1 MLNVVETVGKAGSLV
16 TGISYEPNTYS
27 DSQFCRDFIHSKEA
41 VPLEERE
48 PEILITD
55 GAYGGADN
63 RKLAEEN
70 KMELVVTSLTGKET
84 DEIFAGFTFNDE
96 GTKVAQCPQGH
107 APKKTTYYP
116 KTGMCRVK
124 FSKLHC
130 GACPYK
136 DRCKAKE
143 QRKDYAVHVSQK
155 MADRANYLRKMST
168 EEYRK
173 LARKRNAIEGIPSVL
188 RRKYHIDTIPVLGK
202 IRSKAFVICKVMAY
216 NFNKLRKY
224 MRTQRDNCPLLP
236 MTE

>member
-107 APKKTTYYP
+107 APTKTTYY
-116 KTGMCRVK
+116 
-124 FSKLHC
+124 
-130 GACPYK
+130 
-136 DRCKAKE
+136 
-143 QRKDYAVHVSQK
+143 
-155 MADRANYLRKMST
+155 
-168 EEYRK
+168 
-173 LARKRNAIEGIPSVL
+173 
-188 RRKYHIDTIPVLGK
+188 RRPGC
-202 IRSKAFVICKVMAY
+202 AA
-216 NFNKLRKY
+216 
-224 MRTQRDNCPLLP
+224 
-236 MTE
+236 